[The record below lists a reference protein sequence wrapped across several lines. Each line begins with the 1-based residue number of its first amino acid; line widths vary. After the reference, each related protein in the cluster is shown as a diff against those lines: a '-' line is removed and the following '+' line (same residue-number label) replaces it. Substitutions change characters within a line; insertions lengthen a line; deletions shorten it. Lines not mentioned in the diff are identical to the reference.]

1 MSRMKRRITLLVAF
15 LVAAVAAL
23 PGAVAGAASSP
34 AVATGVVSSVTSSAA
49 MLHGTVNPNGAA
61 THYSFQW
68 GLTKAYGASSS
79 LKSAGKG
86 STVVSVQAKAA
97 GLLPGTTYHYR
108 LVASNTSG
116 GTSGAGRT
124 FKTAG
129 HPPPAAVTGSIAGIG
144 HRNVTLTGVV
154 YPHGAATTY
163 LFQWGR
169 TTAYGLQ
176 TIARIAAKGKPISVS
191 ERLGGLAPG
200 TAFHYRIVALHNGS
214 IAGYGADAMFVTL
227 PLHRRHPR
235 LRAKVAPHRIGH
247 RPFVFMVT
255 GQLIDVPS
263 ATAFARCPGTVG
275 VTLFWHGRSVGH
287 RLIPVATDC
296 KFSARAAVRRL
307 PGAAGHHAVR
317 LRVRIRFRGN
327 GYLKPA
333 SARGGHVVIR

>member
-1 MSRMKRRITLLVAF
+1 MSRMKRRIRLLVAF
-15 LVAAVAAL
+15 LVAAVATL

-34 AVATGVVSSVTSSAA
+34 AVATGDVSSVTSSSA
-49 MLHGTVNPNGAA
+49 MLHGTVDPNGAA
-61 THYSFQW
+61 THYSFHW

-79 LKSAGKG
+79 LKSAGNG
-86 STVVSVQAKAA
+86 SNAVSVQAKAG

-108 LVASNTSG
+108 LFASNTSG
-116 GTSGAGRT
+116 GTRGADRT

-129 HPPPAAVTGSIAGIG
+129 HPPPAAVTGPIAGIG
-144 HRNVTLTGVV
+144 HRNVTLTGAV

-169 TTAYGLQ
+169 TTGYGSQ

-227 PLHRRHPR
+227 PLHRRHPH
-235 LRAKVAPHRIGH
+235 LRAKVAPHKIRH
-247 RPFVFMVT
+247 RPFAFTVT

-263 ATAFARCPGTVG
+263 ATAFARCPGTVA
-275 VTLFWHGRSVGH
+275 VSFFWRAHSVGH
-287 RLIPVATDC
+287 GLIPVAADC
-296 KFSARAAVRRL
+296 TFSGRAAVSRL
-307 PGAAGHHAVR
+307 PRAAKHHAARV
-317 LRVRIRFRGN
+317 RVRIRFRGN
-327 GYLKPA
+327 GYLKPE
-333 SARGGHVVIR
+333 ARGGHVVIR